1 MRERLTGLKILLV
14 EDEFINAIFVADLLS
29 SAGCEVVGPAR
40 NVAEAFEFA
49 EGQPLDG
56 AILDVNLAGEAVYP
70 VADRLVERSVPV
82 MLTTGYEAGMLPE
95 RLRHCRRLQKP
106 FGEQELLDALSR
118 LVAPKGSA
126 QPTG

>member
-1 MRERLTGLKILLV
+1 MSVSLSGLKILLV

-40 NVAEAFEFA
+40 NVAEATHFA
-49 EGQPLDG
+49 EDPSLDG

-70 VADRLVERSVPV
+70 VADRLVARQVPV

-95 RLRHCRRLQKP
+95 RLRGCRRLQKP
-106 FGEQELLDALSR
+106 FGEQEFLDELQH
-118 LVAPKGSA
+118 LVARGRPAS
-126 QPTG
+126 QS